1 MLMCNTFIKIISVI
15 ILIIAFL
22 VNALGHFFGI
32 GDIIPT
38 GCLTTTEVT
47 TEVEPTT
54 GILPTEP
61 TSATEPTS
69 PETTSATVAS
79 TTTTTVPATT
89 TTTSPATT
97 TTTAPTTT
105 TTRATTKPTTT
116 EEGPF
121 VDSAEPVSFSILGG
135 NRDDIF
141 KGVAQTS
148 DGGFVACGISSS
160 TTGNLDGKY
169 SGDWQAP
176 YSFVAKFDKDGNI
189 KWLKGI
195 GSSTGGI
202 VLEDIAVLSSGS
214 IVAVGYSKATEY
226 APNSVSSGTTNAIA
240 LKISTYTGKVTL
252 QKGFGGSQADMFYC
266 VDATENGFVVGG
278 KAHSNDGSFEGLPG
292 SSAIIMNF
300 DSDYNVLWNKYLHGE
315 KGASIEDISVD
326 TSGNI
331 FAACLTSSTTGEFA
345 AFEELMGK
353 NTDSVILKYNSD
365 GNYQWGHVIAT
376 SGIDEFASV
385 AADNKGGC
393 LVGGQYEL
401 MTTVS
406 PDGTLEGLH
415 NCGGIDAV
423 LVRLN
428 NEGERRWVKVISGI
442 DDDFITGISATTG
455 GFAVSGYTASAN
467 RDFSSIGNMGD
478 YDGFTCFVSNSGA
491 TVRMF
496 SQAGSGEDS
505 ATAVACSDSGRVMVV
520 GKSTSTDSV
529 FTKDESVYGAYT
541 GYVSVYSVTAS

>member
-1 MLMCNTFIKIISVI
+1 MCNTFIKIISVI

-22 VNALGHFFGI
+22 VNALGHFIGI

-47 TEVEPTT
+47 TEVDPTT
-54 GILPTEP
+54 GIMPTEP

-69 PETTSATVAS
+69 PETTSTTVAS
-79 TTTTTVPATT
+79 TATTTAPATT
-89 TTTSPATT
+89 TTTTSPTTT

-121 VDSAEPVSFSILGG
+121 VDSAESVSFSILGG

-160 TTGNLDGKY
+160 TTGDLDGKY

-226 APNSVSSGTTNAIA
+226 APNTVSSGTTNAIA

-300 DSDYNVLWNKYLHGE
+300 DSDFNVIWNKYLHGE

-331 FAACLTSSTTGEFA
+331 FAACLPSSTTGEFA

-353 NTDSVILKYNSD
+353 NTDSLILKYNSD

-401 MTTVS
+401 MTTTS
-406 PDGTLEGLH
+406 PDGTLEGIH

-428 NEGERRWVKVISGI
+428 SEGERRWVKVISGI
-442 DDDFITGISATTG
+442 EVDFITVPEGELDSWNHERSKKVALAIA
-455 GFAVSGYTASAN
+455 
-467 RDFSSIGNMGD
+467 
-478 YDGFTCFVSNSGA
+478 DGLDDWKITP
-491 TVRMF
+491 
-496 SQAGSGEDS
+496 
-505 ATAVACSDSGRVMVV
+505 
-520 GKSTSTDSV
+520 
-529 FTKDESVYGAYT
+529 
-541 GYVSVYSVTAS
+541 

>member
-79 TTTTTVPATT
+79 TTTTTAPATT

-160 TTGNLDGKY
+160 TTGDLDGKY

-226 APNSVSSGTTNAIA
+226 APNTVSSGTTNAIA
-240 LKISTYTGKVTL
+240 LKISTDRK
-252 QKGFGGSQADMFYC
+252 S
-266 VDATENGFVVGG
+266 VV
-278 KAHSNDGSFEGLPG
+278 
-292 SSAIIMNF
+292 
-300 DSDYNVLWNKYLHGE
+300 
-315 KGASIEDISVD
+315 
-326 TSGNI
+326 
-331 FAACLTSSTTGEFA
+331 
-345 AFEELMGK
+345 
-353 NTDSVILKYNSD
+353 
-365 GNYQWGHVIAT
+365 
-376 SGIDEFASV
+376 
-385 AADNKGGC
+385 
-393 LVGGQYEL
+393 
-401 MTTVS
+401 
-406 PDGTLEGLH
+406 
-415 NCGGIDAV
+415 
-423 LVRLN
+423 
-428 NEGERRWVKVISGI
+428 
-442 DDDFITGISATTG
+442 
-455 GFAVSGYTASAN
+455 
-467 RDFSSIGNMGD
+467 
-478 YDGFTCFVSNSGA
+478 
-491 TVRMF
+491 
-496 SQAGSGEDS
+496 
-505 ATAVACSDSGRVMVV
+505 
-520 GKSTSTDSV
+520 
-529 FTKDESVYGAYT
+529 
-541 GYVSVYSVTAS
+541 